1 MIKVPWWSPLGHVP
15 EISAEELHDRLAHGA
30 NIQLLD
36 VRTRR
41 EFAHGHIAGAVNV
54 PIQSFRAEL
63 SYLDLDGSKPVVTIC
78 KTAHRS
84 PAATRVLRAQ
94 GFEAVQLAKGMDE
107 WRRQRLPVQKV

>member
-1 MIKVPWWSPLGHVP
+1 MVPWWSPFGQVP
-15 EISAEELHDRLAHGA
+15 EISAEELYDRLARGA
-30 NIQLLD
+30 KLQLLD

-54 PIQSFRAEL
+54 PIQSLRGEL
-63 SYLDLDGSKPVVTIC
+63 PHLALDRSEPVVAIC

-94 GFEAVQLAKGMDE
+94 GFDAVQLAKGMDD
-107 WRRQRLPVQKV
+107 WRRQELPVQKA